1 MEYLLL
7 VYEFYATK
15 RFYYILKVVLVPVM
29 ASFLV
34 YNFILNI
41 NKINTEVLS
50 GDLITLFG
58 VLFGFTIS
66 FYAILFSSN
75 SPNINEAKNT
85 LIGKSILNKDFTIYD
100 EIITGLAYSIVL
112 ECLLIILNIFTSVL
126 HLEIFKFKILFSVNF
141 GFLTH
146 IILVL
151 LRSVLSFYFCE
162 SKRIN

>member
-58 VLFGFTIS
+58 VLFGFMR
-66 FYAILFSSN
+66 SSQ
-75 SPNINEAKNT
+75 
-85 LIGKSILNKDFTIYD
+85 
-100 EIITGLAYSIVL
+100 
-112 ECLLIILNIFTSVL
+112 
-126 HLEIFKFKILFSVNF
+126 
-141 GFLTH
+141 FLGHVRTREFRC
-146 IILVL
+146 I
-151 LRSVLSFYFCE
+151 
-162 SKRIN
+162 